1 MSSLIHSNA
10 GQRVRT
16 LDISCFLNGNCA
28 ARSEVAKELVDCLG
42 SVGFVKLKNHGVRD
56 REIRRV
62 FDFNKR
68 FFDLPL
74 AAKEKSAHP
83 PEPNPHRGYSYLGQ
97 EKLSKVK
104 DYEKGS
110 RNAIDVFDVKE
121 SYDLGPA
128 GDELYP
134 NRWPD
139 EDDVPGFRAVAE
151 AFYERCHQVH
161 QDILQALS
169 VGLGLSPA
177 FLLDRCSTN
186 SSELRLNHYPGGS
199 RSEMRK
205 GARRI
210 SEHTDFGTVTLLF
223 QDSIGGLEIEDQSM
237 PGRYFA
243 VPCESA
249 TEMIVNIGDCLQ
261 RWTNDRFRS
270 TSHRV
275 VLPSEENA
283 WVHDRYSIAY
293 FGKPNRSQL
302 VGTLS
307 ELLKDGDK
315 PRYENITAWEYNQ
328 EKLVLTY

>member
-1 MSSLIHSNA
+1 MGSFIANSAAQGI
-10 GQRVRT
+10 RT
-16 LDISCFLNGNCA
+16 LDFSRFLDGDCS
-28 ARSEVAKELVDCLG
+28 ARSEFAKQLVDCLG
-42 SVGFVKLKNHGVRD
+42 GVGFVKLKNHGISD
-56 REIRRV
+56 EDIRQV
-62 FDFNKR
+62 FDMNKR

-74 AAKEKSAHP
+74 TAKDKAAHP
-83 PEPNPHRGYSYLGQ
+83 PEPNPHRGYSYVGQ

-121 SYDLGPA
+121 SYDQGPA
-128 GDELYP
+128 DDKLYP

-139 EDDVPGFRAVAE
+139 EDDVPGFRAVTE
-151 AFYERCHQVH
+151 AFYERCHQAH
-161 QDILQALS
+161 QDILLALS
-169 VGLGLSPA
+169 VGLGFSPT
-177 FLLDRCSTN
+177 FLVDLCSTN
-186 SSELRLNHYPGGS
+186 SSELRLNHYPGGAM
-199 RSEMRK
+199 SEMRK

-243 VPCESA
+243 VPCTNP
-249 TEMIVNIGDCLQ
+249 TEMIVNLGDCLQ

-275 VLPSEENA
+275 VLPSDEKA
-283 WVHDRYSIAY
+283 WVQDRYSIAY
-293 FGKPNRSQL
+293 FGKPNRSQA
-302 VGTLS
+302 VGTLR
-307 ELLKDGDK
+307 ELLREGEK
-315 PRYENITAWEYNQ
+315 PRYEDITAWEYNQ